1 MYFANMTLRIFKS
14 THGTVSSGWCQPKA
28 TSTNATY
35 LCVLVTV
42 SFLQYPPA
50 SQQDLALLKAL
61 AEKPGN
67 RLP

>member
-1 MYFANMTLRIFKS
+1 MCFANMILRIFKS

-42 SFLQYPPA
+42 PFLQYPPA